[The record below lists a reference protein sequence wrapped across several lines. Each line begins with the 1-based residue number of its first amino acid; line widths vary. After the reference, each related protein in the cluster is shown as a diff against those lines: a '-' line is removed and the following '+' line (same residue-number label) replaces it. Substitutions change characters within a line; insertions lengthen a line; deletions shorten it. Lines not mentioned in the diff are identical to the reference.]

1 MTTYITFGPDHAHL
15 HPHVGAQ
22 LNRGYVTVSTGNRE
36 RDIAAAFA
44 ILGEQWAFDY
54 QDAAALDARY
64 PDGEIAR
71 LTLIDEAAQKEIAG
85 LIEATFA
92 AAEGDSND
100 DEIEVLQ
107 AARDR
112 LAALIDYIPAHER
125 DWTPIDAA

>member
-1 MTTYITFGPDHAHL
+1 MTTYITFGPDHANL

-22 LNRGYVTVSTGNRE
+22 LNRGYVAIDTGTRD
-36 RDIAAAFA
+36 RDIAAALA
-44 ILGEQWAFDY
+44 VLGKQWAFDY
-54 QDAAALDARY
+54 QDADRLDARY

-71 LTLIDEAAQKEIAG
+71 LTLIGERSQKEIVG

-100 DEIEVLQ
+100 AEIEALQ
-107 AARDR
+107 AVRDWVS
-112 LAALIDYIPAHER
+112 ALLDYTPAHER